1 MIRTFFPAAALLF
14 GLAALAPAST
24 PSLSPKE
31 QDEVLRLVS
40 VLGHPSFKVREDAS
54 NRLVRY
60 GRAVEPVLRTGLT
73 SSEPEVRRR
82 CERLIPLALNYD
94 LEKQIQAFLADKD
107 EKKPSALPGWAKFKD
122 VAGAD
127 SAARELFVDMHRID
141 TEYMEMIEKDPT
153 AAVAKLKARAE
164 GIYNGM
170 MRGGW
175 GRTTVTVDQVA
186 FLLYPYL
193 ALKPKVD
200 NNTQM
205 YFTNG
210 LQNMAYQPNG
220 RQVLRDNPVI
230 RKMLVSYLD
239 QPPTAW
245 SGSNFYLLGHLD
257 LPEGVEIARKA
268 LKGKSDTHSK
278 SSAIALL
285 GKLGTK
291 TNLADIEPF
300 LSDTGSCGTVQFGN
314 NTKITT
320 QVRDVALATSIQLSG
335 LSLNDYS
342 FPYLKMF
349 PQVANVQVFM
359 SPTVF
364 GFSDEAARTAA
375 FKKWNEWREKNKK

>member
-1 MIRTFFPAAALLF
+1 M
-14 GLAALAPAST
+14 
-24 PSLSPKE
+24 
-31 QDEVLRLVS
+31 
-40 VLGHPSFKVREDAS
+40 
-54 NRLVRY
+54 
-60 GRAVEPVLRTGLT
+60 
-73 SSEPEVRRR
+73 
-82 CERLIPLALNYD
+82 
-94 LEKQIQAFLADKD
+94 
-107 EKKPSALPGWAKFKD
+107 
-122 VAGAD
+122 AGAD

-170 MRGGW
+170 MRRLGPDHRH
-175 GRTTVTVDQVA
+175 GRSGRVPVV
-186 FLLYPYL
+186 LYL

-268 LKGKSDTHSK
+268 LKGKPDTHSK

-285 GKLGTK
+285 GKLGSK
-291 TNLADIEPF
+291 ANLADIEPF
-300 LSDTGSCGTVQFGN
+300 LSDTGVFSAVQFGN
-314 NTKITT
+314 NPKITT
-320 QVRDVALATSIQLSG
+320 QVRDVALATSIQLNG
-335 LSLNDYS
+335 LSLNDYN

-349 PQVANVQVFM
+349 PQVGNVQVFM